1 MASSR
6 RVMRRV
12 ALRSAGPTS
21 GRRTVVGRRACAV
34 HDALLR
40 APVDDDPQVDP
51 LLTKR
56 GVALYLGVSERT
68 VDRLVAA
75 GELRAYRIGGH
86 RRLRLFELEEYVE
99 SQEAW

>member
-1 MASSR
+1 MTHFSE
-6 RVMRRV
+6 
-12 ALRSAGPTS
+12 L
-21 GRRTVVGRRACAV
+21 
-34 HDALLR
+34 
-40 APVDDDPQVDP
+40 PVDDDPHIQP

-86 RRLRLFELEEYVE
+86 RRFRLFELEEYVGGNRE
-99 SQEAW
+99 EAW